1 MVGFVLQR
9 RRDRIGSVVSA
20 LMLAGL
26 IIPPAIVPTIYVLQA
41 LGLFK
46 TLPGLTLVEVAFLLP
61 FSVLIFRAFV
71 ASIPRELDEAAIM
84 DGASPLRLFFSVI
97 FPLLRPA
104 VITVIVVATV
114 AVYNDFVNPLYFLP
128 GTENATVQLTLFNFQ
143 SQFNTRWHLLFA
155 DVLLITIPPLIVF
168 LFFQRQIVSGH
179 GRRGG
184 QGMTLVVQRLRS
196 QLPDGVL
203 AFGAE
208 QPRLSWQVSASHP
221 GLVQLGYEIE
231 ASESPGFETVL
242 ATTDQRDGDAQ
253 VAVPAPGGP
262 LRSRERAPLSRPRA
276 GRLGLVGLERRAADR
291 GGPPRAR
298 RVVRSCHHAPGRPG
312 QPRSVTVAG
321 APAGVR
327 RAGTDRQRPAP
338 RDGAR
343 RAPRVPERSPGLRRP
358 AGTGL
363 DVLSP
368 PHPGGHLRRDAPA
381 RRRGGTPSARCS
393 GTGGTA
399 GGSVGTR
406 RTTDAAT
413 AGSSGWLP
421 SSRSSA
427 STGRAWSS
435 RRTGAGGRRPPRSA
449 RRTCTTAA
457 RSTCAL
463 AQPGWDAPGF
473 DDSALD
479 RRDQRPIR
487 SWPDRAADRAAGPA
501 DRRPA
506 GPA

>member
-1 MVGFVLQR
+1 MSVVRFVKKWWIDALALAIVGIIFVVPFVFIVFTAAKDQADSARLQFTPPTDWLIVDNVLEVIGFRNNLMVTAMRNSLILTVASVTLIVLFAAMVGFVLQR
-9 RRDRIGSVVSA
+9 RRDRFGSVVSA

-168 LFFQRQIVSGH
+168 LFFQRQIVSGS
-179 GRRGG
+179 GRRCG

-221 GLVQLGYEIE
+221 GLVQLGLRDRGVRI
-231 ASESPGFETVL
+231 ARLRDRARHDRPAGRQMRRSRCPRQGVRCAAGRC
-242 ATTDQRDGDAQ
+242 ATTASACGTSRAGRAGATGCGSRRASSSPARGPL
-253 VAVPAPGGP
+253 VRSRSRTIRAAAVSRRRRCSGGSSTCRRRSPAPG
-262 LRSRERAPLSRPRA
+262 
-276 GRLGLVGLERRAADR
+276 
-291 GGPPRAR
+291 
-298 RVVRSCHHAPGRPG
+298 
-312 QPRSVTVAG
+312 
-321 APAGVR
+321 
-327 RAGTDRQRPAP
+327 
-338 RDGAR
+338 
-343 RAPRVPERSPGLRRP
+343 
-358 AGTGL
+358 
-363 DVLSP
+363 
-368 PHPGGHLRRDAPA
+368 
-381 RRRGGTPSARCS
+381 
-393 GTGGTA
+393 
-399 GGSVGTR
+399 
-406 RTTDAAT
+406 
-413 AGSSGWLP
+413 
-421 SSRSSA
+421 
-427 STGRAWSS
+427 ST
-435 RRTGAGGRRPPRSA
+435 
-449 RRTCTTAA
+449 
-457 RSTCAL
+457 
-463 AQPGWDAPGF
+463 
-473 DDSALD
+473 
-479 RRDQRPIR
+479 
-487 SWPDRAADRAAGPA
+487 
-501 DRRPA
+501 
-506 GPA
+506 